1 MPTLP
6 EFVRSSSLPFALL
19 ACLAPATA
27 QLAVTATT
35 PANNARGISPA
46 ATVTITFNAPV
57 DPTTITAANVR
68 VVGRWSGPVPGTLA
82 IAPGGTVVTF
92 TPLRALFATEIATL
106 MVSHSVASSTGTA
119 LAGGHFAMW
128 WVGSAPST
136 GNYVLDHV
144 VDYRQPGEGLI
155 RTYGFF
161 AGDIDR
167 DGSPDMSATNEV
179 SFDVRLL
186 KNDGCGHFGPK
197 TVSPLP
203 AGEEPSPNEG
213 ADFNGDGWLDLVTGN
228 QNGNSVAFFL
238 NNGAGGYLA
247 PFVIPVGGGVH
258 GVAVADV
265 DSDGD
270 VDVLA
275 TNQSNIALVRNNGN
289 GTFQAPTFFNGGGN
303 GEWSIAVADA
313 NGDGKVDIFCGT
325 SSSQLVTVLL
335 GDGAGTFTPSW
346 SQPCGGFPWQMA
358 VGDLNGDGIVDCVV
372 AEATNGR
379 AGVLLG
385 NGTGG
390 LSPVVGYPVGNNPVS
405 VDIGDIE
412 GDTDLDVVVAS
423 YSNGNATILR
433 NNGAGVLG
441 NASTIDASIAG
452 SCAVIVDFD
461 RDGDTDVILVDELD
475 DKGFV
480 WRQDGPIAPTTQPPT
495 CDAAL
500 RINNFANRGGF
511 AGNAAHFLPG
521 GQTLFLNLGGFP
533 NQLGG
538 VFFGAPAP
546 LGVPIGI
553 GLVNLAAPIDLFFS
567 GFNGDAAG
575 VLDAAGE
582 VTTAIPIPF
591 GFPSGFAIT
600 MQGVVSTPT
609 GIALTNPEQIVF

>member
-1 MPTLP
+1 MRTLP
-6 EFVRSSSLPFALL
+6 RGVRAVLFVL
-19 ACLAPATA
+19 AIATPATA
-27 QLAVTATT
+27 QLAVTATS

-46 ATVTITFNAPV
+46 ATVTITFSAAV
-57 DPTTITAANVR
+57 DPATVTAANIR
-68 VVGRWSGPVPGTLA
+68 VVGRWSGPVPGTFSISPA
-82 IAPGGTVVTF
+82 GNTVTF
-92 TPLRALFATEIATL
+92 TPARAMFATEIATL
-106 MVSHSVASSTGTA
+106 MVSHAVTSTTGAPLTN
-119 LAGGHFAMW
+119 GHFAMW
-128 WVGSAPST
+128 SIDAAPST
-136 GNYVLDHV
+136 GTYVLDHV
-144 VDYRQPGEGLI
+144 VDYRLPGEGLI

-161 AGDIDR
+161 AGDVDR
-167 DGSPDMSATNEV
+167 DGSPDMSSTNEV

-197 TVSPLP
+197 VVTPLP

-228 QNGNSVAFFL
+228 QNGASVAFFM

-325 SSSQLVTVLL
+325 STSQLVTVLL
-335 GDGAGTFTPSW
+335 GNGAGTFTPNW

-358 VGDLNGDGIVDCVV
+358 VGDLNADGIIDCVI

-385 NGTGG
+385 NGSGG
-390 LSPVVGYPVGNNPVS
+390 LAPVVGYFVGSNPVS
-405 VDIGDIE
+405 VDIGDLE
-412 GDTDLDVVVAS
+412 GDDDLDVVVAS
-423 YSNGNATILR
+423 YSNGNATMLR
-433 NNGAGVLG
+433 NNGSGVLG
-441 NASTIDASIAG
+441 NASTINASIAG

-480 WRQDGPIAPTTQPPT
+480 WRQDGPTAPSAQPPT

-511 AGNAAHFLPG
+511 AGNAAHLLPG
-521 GQTLFLNLGGFP
+521 GQTLFLGLSGQP
-533 NQLGG
+533 NQLAG
-538 VFFGAPAP
+538 VFFGVPSPIGA
-546 LGVPIGI
+546 PIGI
-553 GLVNLAAPIDLFFS
+553 GLLNLAAPIDLFFS
-567 GFNGDAAG
+567 GFSGNASGIF
-575 VLDAAGE
+575 DAAGE
-582 VTTAIPIPF
+582 VTTAIPIPI
-591 GFPSGFAIT
+591 GFPPGLTIT
-600 MQGVVSTPT
+600 MQGVASTPT
-609 GIALTNPEQIVF
+609 TLALTNPEQIVF